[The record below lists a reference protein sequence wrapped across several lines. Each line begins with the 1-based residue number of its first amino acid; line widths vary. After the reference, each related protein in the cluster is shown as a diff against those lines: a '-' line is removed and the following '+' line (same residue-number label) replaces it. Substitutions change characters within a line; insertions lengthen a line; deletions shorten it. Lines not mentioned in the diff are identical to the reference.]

1 MRPFIPLHPGLPANY
16 NVLVFDG
23 DCAFCARCVRF
34 ILDRDERRTLYFA
47 PRRSAFGAA
56 LEARHP
62 ELMSVSS
69 VLWVTGDDV
78 MGELVASRWGAVL
91 QMGRYLGGLW
101 KGLVQTL
108 DFLIPIR
115 ILDAGYALIAA
126 IRHRLT
132 AGMICHVPTPDD
144 RRRLLA

>member
-1 MRPFIPLHPGLPANY
+1 MRPIVPLHPGLPANY

-34 ILDRDERRTLYFA
+34 LLDRDERRTLYFA
-47 PRRSAFGAA
+47 PRRSAFGTA
-56 LEARHP
+56 LEERHP
-62 ELMSVSS
+62 ELKSVSS
-69 VLWVTGDDV
+69 VLWVSGDDV
-78 MGELVASRWGAVL
+78 FGELVSTRWVAVL
-91 QMGRYLGGLW
+91 NMGQYLGGIW
-101 KGLVQTL
+101 KHLVQTV

-115 ILDAGYALIAA
+115 ILDGGYALIAA

-132 AGMICHVPTPDD
+132 TGISCQVPTPDD

>member
-1 MRPFIPLHPGLPANY
+1 MPFVPLHPGLPPNY
-16 NVLVFDG
+16 QGLVFDG

-34 ILDRDERRTLYFA
+34 ILDRDERNTLFFA
-47 PRRSAFGAA
+47 ARRSAFVAA

-62 ELMSVSS
+62 ELKSVSS

-78 MGELVASRWGAVL
+78 LGEFVSSRWVAVL
-91 QMGRYLGGLW
+91 NMGQYLGGVW
-101 KGLVQTL
+101 KHLVVMVDSL
-108 DFLIPIR
+108 VPIR
-115 ILDAGYALIAA
+115 LLDAGYALIAA

-132 AGMICHVPTPDD
+132 AGMTCRVPTPDD